1 MVTYFA
7 RIWIKFMYEIA
18 ACCVLVFRPTGVG
31 IFTILS
37 DFSRLYNELS
47 ANVPGARTFVG
58 KVAVYTGCAI
68 ISLERAMQKNGLE
81 QAKAEQLIFAIN
93 KIFVYPLGTPVYLI
107 FRLFI
112 RNRITR
118 GRAIIDFFY
127 RFVFTNPPWE
137 REITEDSGENYR
149 FLLKT
154 CPFSDVFRLH
164 ESPHLCSK
172 VLCYFD
178 VYMADKWKVAFT
190 RPITLVEGGPY
201 CDFIYNL
208 AKTSFGNPP
217 QKQADP

>member
-1 MVTYFA
+1 MRFSHTMCFLSIDHLSYQLFSLNYQDFNFEPLSVRLFH
-7 RIWIKFMYEIA
+7 IKKRKIST
-18 ACCVLVFRPTGVG
+18 P
-31 IFTILS
+31 
-37 DFSRLYNELS
+37 SRTS
-47 ANVPGARTFVG
+47 
-58 KVAVYTGCAI
+58 
-68 ISLERAMQKNGLE
+68 
-81 QAKAEQLIFAIN
+81 
-93 KIFVYPLGTPVYLI
+93 VYLI

-127 RFVFTNPPWE
+127 RFVFANPPWE

-190 RPITLVEGGPY
+190 RPITLVEGGPIATLY
-201 CDFIYNL
+201 TIWQRLHLEILHRNKLIHERRFLPPTMALRL
-208 AKTSFGNPP
+208 ARLLIIRQISG
-217 QKQADP
+217 